1 MDFSFNDE
9 QTAVREAADGILCG
23 LVDPDRVGEVEA
35 TEDRVDRALWVELA
49 KADLLGLAVPSA
61 DGGGSYGMV
70 ELCLLLE
77 AQGKVVA
84 PVPLWA
90 TLVLATLVLGALPV
104 AEFGSYGLRAALL
117 PGVTAGDVIL
127 TAALADVAD
136 DIAVGGTGHPSV
148 SAAVAD
154 DGTLT
159 LEGIAHAVPYAHLA
173 DRVLVPAATPDGV
186 VVAVIDPTSAGVSV
200 ERATTTNREIHP
212 HLHLDGVTVAPGE
225 VLAGGDAGRGAEV
238 LDWML
243 ERAWTGLCALQV
255 GIAEA
260 AVRQTAEYLNTR
272 KQFGLPLATF
282 QATKMR
288 AADAAI
294 DTDAIRVTTWQA
306 AWRLDNG
313 LDAARA
319 VNVASWF
326 ASESGQRVVF
336 ATQHLHGGQRVVF
349 ATQHLHG
356 GMGADISYPIHRYFL
371 WGKQIEL
378 QLGSP
383 SAQLARLGRQVTADL
398 EPASAGAGK
407 ASV

>member
-1 MDFSFNDE
+1 MDFTFNDE
-9 QTAVREAADGILCG
+9 QTAVREAVSGIFDG
-23 LVDPDRVGEVEA
+23 LVDPDRVEEVEA
-35 TEDRVDRALWVELA
+35 SEDRVDRALWAELA
-49 KADLLGLAVPSA
+49 KADLLGLAVPTA
-61 DGGGSYGMV
+61 DGGAGYGMV

-90 TLVLATLVLGALPV
+90 TLVLGALPV
-104 AEFGSYGLRAALL
+104 AEFGSDGLRAALL
-117 PGVTAGDVIL
+117 PGVVAGDVLL

-136 DIAVGGTGHPSV
+136 DIAVGGPGRPTV
-148 SAAVAD
+148 SATVAD

-159 LEGIAHAVPYAHLA
+159 LTGTAHAVPYAHVA
-173 DRVLVPAATPDGV
+173 DRVLVPALTPDGV
-186 VVAVIDPTSAGVSV
+186 VVAVIDPTSTGVSI
-200 ERATTTNREIHP
+200 ERTITTNREIHP
-212 HLHLDGVTVAPGE
+212 HLHLDGATVDSGD
-225 VLAGGDAGRGAEV
+225 VLTAHGADV
-238 LDWML
+238 VAWML

-272 KQFGLPLATF
+272 KQFGVPLATF

-294 DTDAIRVTTWQA
+294 DTEAIRVTTWQA

-313 LDAARA
+313 FDAAKA

-326 ASESGQRVVF
+326 ASEAGQRVVF
-336 ATQHLHGGQRVVF
+336 AS
-349 ATQHLHG
+349 QHLHG

-398 EPASAGAGK
+398 EPAVAGTSPVPA
-407 ASV
+407 